1 MPISVDPMSW
11 SKKRHGLLLLAI
23 LALASTVI
31 ILALSPLSLSSSVD
45 DSIGMLNA
53 LLTDSASKPYFLISV
68 ALLCVIPF
76 CCRLSHRQRVELWLC
91 FALLL
96 ALSFVAKSTIKHLTA
111 EPRPYTYELQSLH
124 LIPSP
129 QAYYALPETQ
139 KQQVINAAQGLVSDW
154 RLVHWRDATNYALPS
169 GHTIFVAIS
178 VLFWGGFLLLRRH
191 YVATTLIIG
200 WATGVAV
207 SRFWLGDHS
216 LNDILSS
223 MVCAALLYLLVPLP
237 QAYFNRHSLIVDI
250 KKAR

>member
-1 MPISVDPMSW
+1 MAILVHPMSC
-11 SKKRHGLLLLAI
+11 SKKRHGLLLLVI

-31 ILALSPLSLSSSVD
+31 ILAVSPLSLSSSVGD
-45 DSIGMLNA
+45 TSGLVNS
-53 LLTDSASKPYFLISV
+53 LFTDSASKPYFLISV
-68 ALLCVIPF
+68 GLLCAMAF
-76 CCRLSHRQRVELWLC
+76 FCRLSQRQRLELWLC

-96 ALSFVAKSTIKHLTA
+96 VLSFVAKSAIKHLTA
-111 EPRPYTYELQSLH
+111 EPRPYTYELQRLH
-124 LIPSP
+124 LIASP

-154 RLVHWRDATNYALPS
+154 RLAHWRDATNYALPS

-178 VLFWGGFLLLRRH
+178 VLFWGGLLLLRRH
-191 YVATTLIIG
+191 YIATTLVIV

-223 MVCAALLYLLVPLP
+223 MVCAGLLYLLVPLP
-237 QAYFNRHSLIVDI
+237 QAYFDRN
-250 KKAR
+250 